1 MSTPKQAIE
10 TFVDKDGIK
19 VTRTHL
25 KRRINQFYEDGEGDT
40 VYALYEDIDGDIH
53 YRYINFDTDK
63 YKVRVGRFEREFKRL
78 ED

>member
-1 MSTPKQAIE
+1 MHQQAVE
-10 TFVDKDGIK
+10 TFIDKDGIK

-25 KRRINQFYEDGEGDT
+25 KRRINQFYTDVDGDT

-63 YKVRVGRFEREFKRL
+63 YKISAGRFESEFTRL
-78 ED
+78 EE